1 MEFLKKMM
9 VPTNSKVTASGMI
22 LDAAST
28 TTQGRRETSKVEEVL
43 LRGGQSTLEEGSV
56 AELEGHLHV
65 DTPKEVERAVR
76 KLQNER

>member
-1 MEFLKKMM
+1 MM
-9 VPTNSKVTASGMI
+9 VPTNSKVTPSGML

-43 LRGGQSTLEEGSV
+43 LRGVQSTLEEGPV
-56 AELEGHLHV
+56 AELEGYLPV

-76 KLQNER
+76 KLQNGG